1 MITKLT
7 KAINLGFRIINS
19 CMPSGVLQIAILEGL
34 KILVNKNNNNLDN
47 IVLKSYI
54 KKSNL
59 KAEEKE
65 SLLKNL

>member
-7 KAINLGFRIINS
+7 KTINIGFKIINS
-19 CMPSGVLQIAILEGL
+19 CIPSGILQIAILEGL
-34 KILVNKNNNNLDN
+34 KILVNRNNNDLDN
-47 IVLKSYI
+47 VVLRSYI

-65 SLLKNL
+65 LLLKNL